1 MAILLLRAHARRV
14 VGAGAAG
21 EATEEAPVLFPT
33 TSVSSKFTYMACRE
47 GLKGVGGT
55 DVAIGVAVLLLLV
68 EGRGSDGEAEEADED
83 VGARHD
89 D

>member
-1 MAILLLRAHARRV
+1 M
-14 VGAGAAG
+14 
-21 EATEEAPVLFPT
+21 
-33 TSVSSKFTYMACRE
+33 
-47 GLKGVGGT
+47 KGVGGT

-83 VGARHD
+83 VAARHD